1 MDGAPAPP
9 DSRRAAVPGA
19 TLLIIDD
26 DPVITFLLRS
36 VLERAGYRCLVARD
50 GESAWQVLSPDVAL
64 VLLDIM
70 MPGQNG
76 PEILRRMRLD
86 PMLADIP
93 VIFVTGRS
101 DAATR
106 IQCLAMGAAGFV
118 VKPVQARD
126 VLNQV
131 RLALERPDIDDLP
144 DDESDDP
151 LEAALETE
159 FAPTSGLGGELTPS
173 EIESMPVSHVL
184 RSLLAERRS
193 MRRSLSS
200 HRRLVS
206 ALFRLHQ
213 VMSEG
218 QGPAELGQSIVALA
232 QKALRATH
240 AELWVPDCDGLVRL
254 AGLTSAQ
261 VRSRAR
267 DGADD
272 VPPAAARAWREWL
285 TVESDAGE
293 CEAGELEMHFP
304 LTVGTERI
312 GVLSL
317 CFPADVRPSASLSGF
332 FCAEVALALES
343 AIRLERARSEA
354 LTDPLTGVYNR
365 RFLEGRLDD
374 ELRRARALGASASV
388 LFIDIDRFKWF
399 NDTFGHEVG
408 DRLLCRVAD
417 ALRAQLRSVDVVAR
431 FGGDEF
437 VVVLPETDRAG
448 SAVVA
453 ARLQEGLIALTDA
466 TLPDEASLTVTI
478 GAATYPEDG
487 TRPAEL
493 LASADAAML
502 RGKRAGRNR
511 IEIFGRERPRA
522 ASAAHRRETTVVLR
536 SLLAALEMRDP
547 YTARHSRAVAA
558 LASRMARR
566 LGCDPEEVRLV
577 GQAGLLH
584 DVGKLH
590 TPIDILRKPGPL
602 DEHER
607 LVMNQHAHLG
617 AELAASQPAIRHLAG
632 VVRASQEFFDGG
644 GYPDGL
650 AGEAIPLAARIIAV
664 ADAYHAM
671 RSDRPYRAAIG
682 REAAIAE
689 LARCAGTQFD
699 PVVVHALVA
708 VVAARDPQAASDV
721 ASAA

>member
-1 MDGAPAPP
+1 MDAAPASS
-9 DSRRAAVPGA
+9 DSRPAAAPGA

-93 VIFVTGRS
+93 VIFVTGRT

-131 RLALERPDIDDLP
+131 RFALERPDIDDLP
-144 DDESDDP
+144 DDEADP

-173 EIESMPVSHVL
+173 ELESMPVSHVL

-218 QGPAELGQSIVALA
+218 LGPAELGQSIVALA
-232 QKALRATH
+232 QKALRATY
-240 AELWVPDCDGLVRL
+240 AELWVPDGDSLVRL
-254 AGLTSAQ
+254 ASLANAH
-261 VRSRAR
+261 VRR
-267 DGADD
+267 DAGR
-272 VPPAAARAWREWL
+272 VPAAAARAWREWL
-285 TVESDAGE
+285 TVESDPRE

-317 CFPADVRPSASLSGF
+317 CFPAESRPSASLSGF

-365 RFLEGRLDD
+365 RFLESRLDD
-374 ELRRARALGASASV
+374 ELRRARALGTSASV

-453 ARLQEGLIALTDA
+453 ARLQESLLALTDA
-466 TLPDEASLTVTI
+466 ALPDDASLTVTI

-487 TRPAEL
+487 MRPAEL

-502 RGKRAGRNR
+502 RGKRGGRNR
-511 IEIFGRERPRA
+511 IEIFGGERPRSS
-522 ASAAHRRETTVVLR
+522 SAAQRRETTVVLR

-558 LASRMARR
+558 LASRIARR
-566 LGCDPEEVRLV
+566 LGCDAEEVRLV

-590 TPIDILRKPGPL
+590 TPIEILRKPGPL

-607 LVMNQHAHLG
+607 MVMNQHAHLG
-617 AELAASQPAIRHLAG
+617 AALAASQPAIRHLAP

-671 RSDRPYRAAIG
+671 RSDRPYRAALG
-682 REAAIAE
+682 RDAAIAE

-699 PVVVHALVA
+699 PVVVHALIA
-708 VVAARDPQAASDV
+708 VVAKRDPQAGSEV